1 MIMGTY
7 EDLKQAIS
15 AVIKEN
21 NNQEITGEIMQS
33 ALLSIINNIGANAT
47 FAGIATPATTP
58 GSPDANIFYL
68 ATEPGNYVNFGG
80 VEVGEMSLLYISN
93 NAWVSEE
100 LIKSKKT
107 LYWTV
112 SEAFNKNN
120 TPIVDV
126 DVEEYDTIV
135 IYAVAPLPTPDIN
148 LMGEG
153 NITLIIKDILYEG
166 PTIVYRERTYTIST
180 ISAVYNIYIRGG
192 NMYGTQQARVF

>member
-1 MIMGTY
+1 MGTY

-68 ATEPGNYVNFGG
+68 AIEPGNYVNFGG
-80 VEVGEMSLLYISN
+80 VEVGELSLLYISN
-93 NAWVSEE
+93 NAWVSKE

-126 DVEEYDTIV
+126 DIEEYNTLV
-135 IYAVAPLPTPDIN
+135 VNAAEGLPTPDIRIV
-148 LMGEG
+148 GEG
-153 NITLIIKDILYEG
+153 NFTLIVENFLYSG
-166 PTIVYRERTYTIST
+166 PTIIYNDISSNVVDTRTAIYNFYVRGQYIFATRE
-180 ISAVYNIYIRGG
+180 G
-192 NMYGTQQARVF
+192 RVL